1 MPNKRRNSARGSR
14 KSVVVIPDGS
24 HSAEAANI
32 LAHED
37 PNATAA
43 QHRQTLLK
51 AFEEMDEDGSGQI
64 DVKELGRL
72 KPPTILRTRLRYY
85 SFARC
90 DAQSTRTRA

>member
-1 MPNKRRNSARGSR
+1 M
-14 KSVVVIPDGS
+14 VVIPDGS

-72 KPPTILRTRLRYY
+72 KPPKLVEDSFEILFVCQVRCSKHKDTSL
-85 SFARC
+85 ARK
-90 DAQSTRTRA
+90 S